1 MSLDSDYWLRFR
13 SSGGGGGG
21 GLSGWGGGS
30 AGSARAS
37 AFRGAVRQSP
47 QVMVKVT
54 GRSKTAKGVAAHL
67 DYIGREGHVEM
78 RDQDGEVVAR
88 EEIAEIAAE
97 WGDPASG
104 GPRTSVKAVALT
116 FSMPEGTNAESVRG
130 AVRDTLKREI
140 GDNNDYIM
148 ALHTDTAHPHVHALI
163 RGTGEDGRT
172 YNPRPDDL
180 HRLREGFRRE
190 LNSRGIEAEA
200 TPCAFRMERQQGVS
214 MALTKM
220 VERAKRGEIDRP
232 RRAEKAERR
241 GPDGV
246 GAGQARPSNR
256 SEKKRWQKAL
266 AFWERELHGF
276 SDSRDPAKAVLAR
289 SMARHTE
296 DARAGGF
303 GEVEHLPKGE
313 SRARIPQERD
323 RSRGRSEVQ
332 GITGLVQGA
341 ARIARAELGRSDDM
355 GMAAIGA
362 GDRER
367 TQATAQEQE
376 ARYQTRAMRER
387 DAQERGGHER

>member
-21 GLSGWGGGS
+21 VPGSPWRGGGAS
-30 AGSARAS
+30 SARAS
-37 AFRGAVRQSP
+37 AFSGAVGKAP

-67 DYIGREGHVEM
+67 DYIAREGDVEI
-78 RDQDGEVVAR
+78 RDQDGDVVPR
-88 EEIAEIAAE
+88 EQIADIAED
-97 WGDPASG
+97 WGDPAIG
-104 GPRTSVKAVALT
+104 GPRATTKAVALT
-116 FSMPEGTNAESVRG
+116 FSMPEGTDSYSVRM

-140 GDNNDYIM
+140 GENHDYIM
-148 ALHTDTAHPHVHALI
+148 ALHTDTANPHVHALV
-163 RGTGEDGRT
+163 RANGRDGRT
-172 YNPRPDDL
+172 YNPRPEDL
-180 HRLREGFRRE
+180 HRLREGFARE

-246 GAGQARPSNR
+246 GAGEARPSNR

-276 SDSRDPAKAVLAR
+276 SDSRDPAKAALAR

-296 DARAGGF
+296 DARARGC

-323 RSRGRSEVQ
+323 RSRGR
-332 GITGLVQGA
+332 
-341 ARIARAELGRSDDM
+341 
-355 GMAAIGA
+355 
-362 GDRER
+362 
-367 TQATAQEQE
+367 
-376 ARYQTRAMRER
+376 
-387 DAQERGGHER
+387 GGHER